1 MASSLFGRQNNPQ
14 QTQQNDL
21 LPQLI
26 QAARAGK
33 QPRDV
38 LPQLAKQH
46 PAVRQAMEIISSNR
60 PEQVT
65 GIIQDMAAK
74 RGLGVAQLIRMLGIK

>member
-1 MASSLFGRQNNPQ
+1 MASSLFGRQQSPQ
-14 QTQQNDL
+14 QTQSNL
-21 LPQLI
+21 MPQLI

-33 QPRDV
+33 NPKDV
-38 LPQLAKQH
+38 LPQLARQH
-46 PAVRQAMEIISSNR
+46 PVVKQAMEIISANR

-74 RGLGVAQLIRMLGIK
+74 RGVNISQLIQALGLK